1 MLVREQ
7 NIVKQKLIPQVNSI
21 EFPFDGIYLLE
32 EGCSVCLEIMDN
44 GSDEIFE
51 LVRERF
57 HSFWKVTPVLALK
70 PLQKAFSNEEHY
82 EISITETLLTLRA
95 NNCKAVNLAL
105 YTLRQLAEVQR
116 GTLTIRGFFLPVT
129 EIADEPLF
137 SFRAIHFCVFPETT
151 YTQLEQRL
159 RLAAYH
165 KYNYAVVE
173 FWGTYS
179 YECFPALAWKEKA
192 WGRASITRLV
202 RLCRELGITLC
213 PQFNLLGHASGARG
227 GNGKHAVLDFHREY
241 ESLFEPDG
249 WCWCLSN
256 PETRRVLTDVV
267 HELLELFEDPP
278 YFHIGCDEAHNLA
291 SCLECRRSN
300 IEDLL
305 TDHITYFHDLLQ
317 KRSCRSVMW
326 HDMLLTRDPEGP
338 YAGYVANGKK
348 EDCHENL
355 LSRLPKDMVI
365 ADWQYDLPPRMS
377 DADPEPEWPTWKAF
391 LDKGFEVLFCPWDKN
406 EVILS
411 QAKKAAERK
420 LKGCIQTTWHL
431 GYRYPQMALFFHTG
445 AQAAWN
451 VENFVRGYNGNLT
464 HHFRQVSQDM
474 GVDSYEECGFTP
486 LQYMP
491 RPS

>member
-1 MLVREQ
+1 MQEREQ
-7 NIVKQKLIPQVNSI
+7 NILKQRLIPQVNSM
-21 EFPFDGIYLLE
+21 EFPTDGIYLLE
-32 EGCSVCLEIMDN
+32 DQCSVKLEVS
-44 GSDEIFE
+44 GEEDEV
-51 LVRERF
+51 LLLARERF
-57 HSFWKVTPVLALK
+57 NAFWKMEPVLALS
-70 PLQKAFSNEEHY
+70 PLQKSFAHEEHY
-82 EISITETLLTLRA
+82 EISVTETLLTIRA
-95 NNCKAVNLAL
+95 NGLKALNLAL
-105 YTLRQLAEVQR
+105 YTLRQLAEVRR
-116 GTLTIRGFFLPVT
+116 GTLTINGFFLPVT
-129 EIADEPLF
+129 EIVDEPVM

-165 KYNYAVVE
+165 KFNYAIIE
-173 FWGTYS
+173 FWGTYAF
-179 YECFPALAWKEKA
+179 ECFPALAWEGKS
-192 WGRASITRLV
+192 WSRASVTRLV
-202 RLCRELGITLC
+202 RLCRDLGITLC

-227 GNGKHAVLDFHREY
+227 GNGKHVVLDFHREY

-256 PETRRVLTDVV
+256 PETRRLLTHVV
-267 HELLELFEDPP
+267 HELLDLFEDPP

-305 TDHITYFHDLLQ
+305 ADHMIYFHDLLQ
-317 KRSCRSVMW
+317 KRSCRAILW

-338 YAGYVANGKK
+338 YLGYVANGKK

-355 LSRLPKDMVI
+355 LSRLPRDMVI
-365 ADWQYDLPPRMS
+365 ADWQYDFPS
-377 DADPEPEWPTWKAF
+377 INTADPEPEWPTHRAF
-391 LDKGFEVLFCPWDKN
+391 LEKGFEVLFCPWDKTN
-406 EVILS
+406 QILS
-411 QAKKAAERK
+411 LAGKAAERK

-431 GYRYPQMALFFHTG
+431 GYRYPHMAFFFHAG

-451 VENFVRGYNGNLT
+451 VHNFIPGYNGNLT

-486 LQYMP
+486 VQYMP